1 MGSALRA
8 ANTLSGMCGASTR
21 TRSVSSPPCLLVFCV
36 AHADVAMSPSQR
48 TSARTPAVAR
58 TSAVTTTSG
67 STCASTRASRCP
79 RAAASD
85 GGERSVCQR
94 HFRFRY
100 DLYVSLSSL
109 RAPSPDFCL
118 LSRALGRFID
128 EDGCPPYDGLRHGM
142 NGHDPPVSMISS
154 LSRFLLARSLFH
166 FASLRSVACCC
177 CCLCVSSFALWM
189 CMRMCMCMML
199 RGLDSAPVSP
209 AVHCVSYRLL
219 YLYLY
224 PYSSRPVCYHR
235 ARV

>member
-1 MGSALRA
+1 
-8 ANTLSGMCGASTR
+8 MCGASTR

-85 GGERSVCQR
+85 GGKRSVCQR

-100 DLYVSLSSL
+100 DLYVSHSSL

-142 NGHDPPVSMISS
+142 NGHDPPVSMISCPFPLPPCTIIIPFRLASFRRLLLLLPVCLFFRALDVYAYVYVYDVARLGLCACITCCPLCIVPPTVS
-154 LSRFLLARSLFH
+154 LSV
-166 FASLRSVACCC
+166 SVS
-177 CCLCVSSFALWM
+177 VPS
-189 CMRMCMCMML
+189 CML
-199 RGLDSAPVSP
+199 
-209 AVHCVSYRLL
+209 
-219 YLYLY
+219 
-224 PYSSRPVCYHR
+224 SSRPCMTEPS
-235 ARV
+235 A